1 MSRPRSLVAPLVA
14 LVAALAF
21 GALPLVT
28 GSNYVIGVGISALVF
43 TVAAAALNLIYGFT
57 GLLSFAQLGFWGIG
71 GYVTAL
77 TVVTFGGTFWQGLAW
92 AALLNAAVALAIGY
106 PTLRTGRHAFVI
118 VTLTF
123 ALLVTLVARDWVDLT
138 RGPLGIP
145 DLPRPS
151 AFGHRFASTAQYYWV
166 AWGFS
171 VLMLAFLYA
180 LCSSRIGRTLV
191 AIKQNEPLV
200 RAQGISPMPY
210 KLAAFAISA
219 AVTGAAGGVY
229 TFHLG
234 IIDPLFLDFYYM
246 QTFLII
252 VIIGGAGSF
261 WGVVAAGVALSA
273 LPEVLRFSAD
283 LRMIIYGVIL
293 VAAMFVMPSGIA
305 GWLRER
311 RLQRMREQLR

>member
-1 MSRPRSLVAPLVA
+1 MKAAAAIL
-14 LVAALAF
+14 AALAF
-21 GALPLVT
+21 AALPLLT
-28 GSNYVIGVGISALVF
+28 SSNYILGVALSALIF

-71 GYVTAL
+71 GYTSAL
-77 TVVTFGGTFWQGLAW
+77 TVVSFGGNFWWGVVW
-92 AALLNAAVALAIGY
+92 AALLNAVVAIVVGY

-123 ALLVTLVARDWVDLT
+123 ALLVTLIARDWVDLT
-138 RGPLGIP
+138 RGPMGIP
-145 DLPRPS
+145 NLPAPR
-151 AFGHRFASTAQYYWV
+151 AFGHRFANTGDFYWIAWVFTV
-166 AWGFS
+166 A
-171 VLMLAFLYA
+171 MLSFLYA
-180 LCSSRIGRTLV
+180 LCSSRIGRTLI

-219 AVTGAAGGVY
+219 AITGAAGGVFV
-229 TFHLG
+229 FHLG
-234 IIDPLFLDFYYM
+234 IVDPLILDFYYM

-261 WGVVAAGVALSA
+261 WGVVVSGVALSA

-283 LRMIIYGVIL
+283 FRMVIYGVIL
-293 VAAMFVMPSGIA
+293 VVAMFVMPAGVA

-311 RLQRMREQLR
+311 QLARVREALR

>member
-1 MSRPRSLVAPLVA
+1 MKLFIA
-14 LVAALAF
+14 LLAALAF

-28 GSNYVIGVGISALVF
+28 GSNYVVGVGISALLF
-43 TVAAAALNLIYGFT
+43 TVAAAALNLVYGFT

-71 GYVTAL
+71 GYTTAL
-77 TVVTFGGTFWQGLAW
+77 TVMTFGGNFWTGLVYAVLLNGGLA
-92 AALLNAAVALAIGY
+92 LVIGY
-106 PTLRTGRHAFVI
+106 PMLRTNRHAFVI
-118 VTLTF
+118 STLTF
-123 ALLVTLVARDWVDLT
+123 ALLVALIARDWVTLT

-145 DLPRPS
+145 NLPPPT
-151 AFGHRFASTAQYYWV
+151 AFGVVFDTTHKFYWI
-166 AWGFS
+166 AWAFS
-171 VLMLAFLYA
+171 VAMIALLYA

-210 KLAAFAISA
+210 KLAAFAIGA
-219 AVTGAAGGVY
+219 AITGAAGGVL

-234 IIDPLFLDFYYM
+234 IIDPSFLDFYYM

-273 LPEVLRFSAD
+273 LPELLRFSAD

-293 VAAMFVMPSGIA
+293 VAAMFILPSGVA

-311 RLQRMREQLR
+311 EIARMREAIR

>member
-1 MSRPRSLVAPLVA
+1 MKLAIAPLA
-14 LVAALAF
+14 SILAALAF
-21 GALPLVT
+21 AALPLMT
-28 GSNYVIGVGISALVF
+28 SSNYVIGVGISALIF

-77 TVVTFGGTFWQGLAW
+77 TVVTFGGNFWWGVVW
-92 AALLNAAVALAIGY
+92 AALLNAVVALAIGY
-106 PTLRTGRHAFVI
+106 PTLRTNRHAFVI

-123 ALLVTLVARDWVDLT
+123 ALLVTLIARDWVTLT

-145 DLPRPS
+145 NIPRPQ
-151 AFGHRFASTAQYYWV
+151 AFGFAFESTPSFYWV
-166 AWGFS
+166 AWAFS
-171 VLMLAFLYA
+171 VTMIAFLYA
-180 LCSSRIGRTLV
+180 LCSSRIGRTLI

-210 KLAAFAISA
+210 KLASFAISA
-219 AVTGAAGGVY
+219 AITGAAGGVY
-229 TFHLG
+229 TFNLR

-261 WGVVAAGVALSA
+261 WAVIAAGIALSA

-283 LRMIIYGVIL
+283 FRMIIYGVIL
-293 VAAMFVMPSGIA
+293 VAAMFVMPGGVA
-305 GWLRER
+305 GWLRQREIA
-311 RLQRMREQLR
+311 RMREQLR

>member
-1 MSRPRSLVAPLVA
+1 MMKPAGA
-14 LVAALAF
+14 LLAALAF

-28 GSNYVIGVGISALVF
+28 GSNYIVGVGISALTF
-43 TVAAAALNLIYGFT
+43 TVAAAALNLVYGFT

-71 GYVTAL
+71 GYATAL
-77 TVVTFGGTFWQGLAW
+77 TVMTFGGSFWMGLFH
-92 AALLNAAVALAIGY
+92 AALLNGVIALVIGY
-106 PTLRTGRHAFVI
+106 PILRTNRHAFVI
-118 VTLTF
+118 STLTF
-123 ALLVTLVARDWVDLT
+123 ALLVALIARDWVSLT

-145 DLPRPS
+145 NLPSPQ
-151 AFGHRFASTAQYYWV
+151 AFGVVFDTTHKFYWV
-166 AWGFS
+166 AWAFS
-171 VLMLAFLYA
+171 VATIAFLYA

-210 KLAAFAISA
+210 KLASFAISA
-219 AVTGAAGGVY
+219 AITGAAGGVL

-234 IIDPLFLDFYYM
+234 IIDPSFLDFYYM

-261 WGVVAAGVALSA
+261 WAVIASGIALSA

-283 LRMIIYGVIL
+283 FRMIIYGVIL
-293 VAAMFVMPSGIA
+293 VAARFAMPAGGA
-305 GWLRER
+305 GWLRAR
-311 RLQRMREQLR
+311 KIARMREAIR

>member
-1 MSRPRSLVAPLVA
+1 MKLAIA

-21 GALPLVT
+21 AALPLLT
-28 GSNYVIGVGISALVF
+28 DSNYIVGVALSALIF
-43 TVAAAALNLIYGFT
+43 TVAAAALNLVYGFT

-71 GYVTAL
+71 GYATAL
-77 TVVTFGGTFWQGLAW
+77 TVVTFGGSFWMGVVY
-92 AALLNAAVALAIGY
+92 AALLNAAVALVIGF
-106 PTLRTGRHAFVI
+106 PILRTNRHAFVI
-118 VTLTF
+118 STLTF
-123 ALLVTLVARDWVDLT
+123 ALLAALIARDWVSLT

-145 DLPRPS
+145 NLPAPQ
-151 AFGHRFASTAQYYWV
+151 AFGITFNTTAKFYWIV
-166 AWGFS
+166 WAFS
-171 VLMLAFLYA
+171 VAMIAFLYA
-180 LCSSRIGRTLV
+180 LCSSRIGRTLI

-210 KLAAFAISA
+210 KLASFAISA
-219 AVTGAAGGVY
+219 AITGAAGGVL

-234 IIDPLFLDFYYM
+234 IIDPSFLDFYYM

-261 WGVVAAGVALSA
+261 WAVIASGIALSA

-283 LRMIIYGVIL
+283 FRMIIYGVIL
-293 VAAMFVMPSGIA
+293 VAAMFVMPSGVA

-311 RLQRMREQLR
+311 EIARMREAIR